1 VHHTGGKWRRVQYH
15 MAPSIDALLA
25 SQEKIGDQMDAK
37 NNKALNQEAGK
48 ICNSH
53 DDYIWRRV
61 AGTTGP
67 RGKAAFSTY
76 YVCDQGREDQADAL
90 MKRVFAP
97 MLDKMVAEGKLTT
110 WGWMEHI
117 VGGEYRRLA
126 TMTAGDVKA
135 LMAARSSI
143 VAVFQ
148 DDALANTLNDICG
161 SHTDYI
167 WEIKFENP

>member
-1 VHHTGGKWRRVQYH
+1 MHHTGGKWRQVQYH

-48 ICNSH
+48 ICNAH

-126 TMTAGDVKA
+126 TAPWRGPA
-135 LMAARSSI
+135 CMAWSLR
-143 VAVFQ
+143 VRTQ
-148 DDALANTLNDICG
+148 
-161 SHTDYI
+161 SHQQLSRPRCPRR
-167 WEIKFENP
+167 WPA